1 MSKEILQHVFEP
13 FFTTKKAGEGTGLG
27 LSQVYGFVKE
37 SKGHIE
43 VDSKPGQGTTVT
55 IYLPALPGNVPPE
68 QTAEPE
74 IRPAGSPPTIL
85 LVEDDHDVRAYVG
98 EILRE
103 LNYQV
108 LEAHDADSALALL
121 DRNNVRVD
129 LLLADFVLPGMNGS
143 QLAEQLKARQ
153 PKARVLFMTGY
164 SADALS
170 HQWPSNTDTEMLHK
184 PLTHETVERKVRQIL
199 NQTG

>member
-1 MSKEILQHVFEP
+1 MAGRLGGCAFDNAGLGSVGKRLATIFTCSPVSRIDRDFRERKRIRSSLRDCTSARFAERGTLTGAGMSKEILQHVFEP

-43 VDSKPGQGTTVT
+43 VDSKPGQGTTVM
-55 IYLPALPGNVPPE
+55 IYLPALPGNVPAE
-68 QTAEPE
+68 RTAEPE

-108 LEAHDADSALALL
+108 LEAHDAESALAQLPACT
-121 DRNNVRVD
+121 D
-129 LLLADFVLPGMNGS
+129 DFLR
-143 QLAEQLKARQ
+143 AWR
-153 PKARVLFMTGY
+153 R
-164 SADALS
+164 
-170 HQWPSNTDTEMLHK
+170 SN
-184 PLTHETVERKVRQIL
+184 R
-199 NQTG
+199 